1 MNGGRS
7 FFDTNVL
14 VYMFDEANPAKK
26 ARARE
31 LLASEKERGGP
42 VLSTQVL
49 QEFYVTVR
57 KLPRPLG
64 AEEALTATVK
74 LTVLRV
80 AQITV
85 ATVLAAIEL
94 SQRHSFSFWDAL
106 IVETALAAECDR
118 LLSEDLQPGRRFG
131 NLVIENPFAA

>member
-14 VYMFDEANPAKK
+14 VYMFDEANPEKK

-31 LLASEKERGGP
+31 LLASEKE
-42 VLSTQVL
+42 
-49 QEFYVTVR
+49 
-57 KLPRPLG
+57 
-64 AEEALTATVK
+64 VK
-74 LTVLRV
+74 LTALRI

-94 SQRHSFSFWDAL
+94 SQRHSLSFWDAL

-131 NLVIENPFAA
+131 DLVIENPFAA